1 MVTDTTHIEAN
12 YSATI
17 QFDLSDYDVKIEDIE
32 TYWIKYGTLT
42 VVLKDGSEQSFEP
55 TSEPE
60 PDYKW
65 PTHIQEWAENRGSPT
80 YEWKESLKPIQVE
93 ERIIV
98 EEEEVNEEED

>member
-12 YSATI
+12 YTASI

-32 TYWIKYGTLT
+32 TYWIKFGTLT

-65 PTHIQEWAENRGSPT
+65 PVHIQEWAEDSKNF
-80 YEWKESLKPIQVE
+80 KESLKPIQVE
-93 ERIIV
+93 EIIIDED
-98 EEEEVNEEED
+98 EEDWADTEEED